1 MRPRLSPVQAG
12 GGTCSAGR
20 GSRRDAIPSGFRTGA
35 AGTPKPPGHR
45 DGRTG
50 IESGAV
56 EGFEAHRGHL
66 WGVAYRILGTTVD
79 ADDAVQ
85 ETWLR

>member
-1 MRPRLSPVQAG
+1 M
-12 GGTCSAGR
+12 
-20 GSRRDAIPSGFRTGA
+20 
-35 AGTPKPPGHR
+35 
-45 DGRTG
+45 
-50 IESGAV
+50 